1 MINMNSNK
9 ENNINEI
16 IEDKINNGYEID
28 LGNIID
34 NSLEVYKKIVW
45 KAGLGYFMII
55 GIVFLIAMTISLS
68 LIDGS
73 NLEEFKEISQ
83 DPNYL
88 YKNPTILAWFII
100 GGLLINIIFIPLNAG
115 FLNLC
120 RLSKTNQEF
129 TTANIFDYYKSKY
142 LKDLI
147 IGSILITLITTLFTT
162 GLDMLNLKI
171 VSFVIQISFA
181 LFTFL
186 FLPLVIYGNQSFGN
200 AIKKSILLVMKS
212 PFTIL
217 GAMIIGI
224 LFILVGIIGFCI
236 GILFTIPFY
245 SCLIYTLYESIIGFE
260 DNKNE
265 ETEI

>member
-1 MINMNSNK
+1 MNSNK
-9 ENNINEI
+9 ENNINKV

-45 KAGLGYFMII
+45 KAGLGYFMIF
-55 GIVFLIAMTISLS
+55 GIIILIAMTVSLS
-68 LIDGS
+68 IIDGS

-83 DPNYL
+83 DPNYF
-88 YKNPTILAWFII
+88 YKNPTVLAWFII
-100 GGLLINIIFIPLNAG
+100 GGLVINIIFIPLNAG

-120 RLSKTNQEF
+120 RLAKTNQEF
-129 TTANIFDYYKSKY
+129 STANIFDYYKSKY

-147 IGSILITLITTLFTT
+147 IGSLLIAIITTLFTT
-162 GLDMLNLKI
+162 GLDMLNLKM

-186 FLPLVIYGNQSFGN
+186 FLPLVIYGNQSFGS
-200 AIKKSILLVMKS
+200 AIKKSIQLVMKS

-217 GAMIIGI
+217 GAIIIGI
-224 LFILVGIIGFCI
+224 LFVIVGILGLCI

-245 SCLIYTLYESIIGFE
+245 SCVIYTIYESIIGFE
-260 DNKNE
+260 EKNDIVN
-265 ETEI
+265 EI

>member
-1 MINMNSNK
+1 MNTTQENK
-9 ENNINEI
+9 VNEI

-34 NSLEVYKKIVW
+34 NSIEIYKKVAL
-45 KAGLGYFMII
+45 KAGLGYFMIF
-55 GIVFLIAMTISLS
+55 GIVILIAMTVSLS
-68 LIDGS
+68 LIDNS

-83 DPNYL
+83 DPNYF

-100 GGLLINIIFIPLNAG
+100 GGLLINILFIPLNAG

-120 RLSKTNQEF
+120 HLAKTNQEF

-147 IGSILITLITTLFTT
+147 IGSLLIAIVTTALTT
-162 GLDMLNLKI
+162 VLDMSNLKI

-200 AIKKSILLVMKS
+200 AIKKSLQLVMKS

-224 LFILVGIIGFCI
+224 LFILVGLIGLCI

-245 SCLIYTLYESIIGFE
+245 SCISYTLYESIIGFE
-260 DNKNE
+260 EKKNIE
-265 ETEI
+265 NEI

>member
-1 MINMNSNK
+1 MNSTK
-9 ENNINEI
+9 ENKTNQI
-16 IEDKINNGYEID
+16 IDDKINNGYELD

-34 NSLEVYKKIVW
+34 NSIEIYKKIVW
-45 KAGLGYFMII
+45 KAGLGYFMIF
-55 GIVFLIAMTISLS
+55 GIIILIAMTISLS
-68 LIDGS
+68 LIDSS

-83 DPNYL
+83 DPNYF

-100 GGLLINIIFIPLNAG
+100 GGLIINILFIPLNAG

-120 RLSKTNQEF
+120 HLVKTNQEF
-129 TTANIFDYYKSKY
+129 STANIFDYYKSKY
-142 LKDLI
+142 LIDLI
-147 IGSILITLITTLFTT
+147 IGSLLIAIVTTLFTT
-162 GLDMLNLKI
+162 TLDIMNLKI

-186 FLPLVIYGNQSFGN
+186 FLPLIIYGNQSFGS
-200 AIKKSILLVMKS
+200 AIKKSIQLVMKS

-224 LFILVGIIGFCI
+224 LFILAGLIGFCI

-245 SCLIYTLYESIIGFE
+245 SCVIYTIYESIIGFE
-260 DNKNE
+260 ENKNIVN
-265 ETEI
+265 EI

>member
-1 MINMNSNK
+1 MNSTK
-9 ENNINEI
+9 ENKTNQI
-16 IEDKINNGYEID
+16 IDDKINNGYELD

-34 NSLEVYKKIVW
+34 NSIEIYKKIVW
-45 KAGLGYFMII
+45 KAGLGYFMIF
-55 GIVFLIAMTISLS
+55 GIIILIAMTISLS
-68 LIDGS
+68 LIEGS

-83 DPNYL
+83 DPNYF

-100 GGLLINIIFIPLNAG
+100 GGLIINILFIPLNAG

-120 RLSKTNQEF
+120 RLARTNQEF
-129 TTANIFDYYKSKY
+129 STANIFDYYKSKY

-147 IGSILITLITTLFTT
+147 IGSLLIAIVTTVLTT
-162 GLDMLNLKI
+162 VLDMSNLKI

-200 AIKKSILLVMKS
+200 AIKKSIQLVMKS

-224 LFILVGIIGFCI
+224 LFILVGLIGLCI

-245 SCLIYTLYESIIGFE
+245 SCVIYTLYESIIGFE
-260 DNKNE
+260 ENKNIVN
-265 ETEI
+265 EI

>member
-1 MINMNSNK
+1 MNSNK
-9 ENNINEI
+9 ENNINKV

-45 KAGLGYFMII
+45 KAGLGYFMIF
-55 GIVFLIAMTISLS
+55 GIIILIAMTVSLS
-68 LIDGS
+68 IIDGS

-83 DPNYL
+83 DPNYF
-88 YKNPTILAWFII
+88 YKNPTVLAWFII
-100 GGLLINIIFIPLNAG
+100 GGLVINIIFIPLNAG

-120 RLSKTNQEF
+120 RLAKTNQEF
-129 TTANIFDYYKSKY
+129 STANIFDYYKSKY

-147 IGSILITLITTLFTT
+147 IGSLLIAIITTLFTT
-162 GLDMLNLKI
+162 GLDMLNLKM

-186 FLPLVIYGNQSFGN
+186 FLPLVIYGNQSFGS
-200 AIKKSILLVMKS
+200 AIKKSIRLVMKS

-217 GAMIIGI
+217 GAIIIGI
-224 LFILVGIIGFCI
+224 LFVIVGILGLCI

-245 SCLIYTLYESIIGFE
+245 SCISYTLYESIIGFE
-260 DNKNE
+260 EKNDIVN
-265 ETEI
+265 EI

>member
-1 MINMNSNK
+1 MNSTK
-9 ENNINEI
+9 ENKTNQI
-16 IEDKINNGYEID
+16 IDDKINNGYELD

-34 NSLEVYKKIVW
+34 NSIEIYKKIVW
-45 KAGLGYFMII
+45 KAGLGYFMIF
-55 GIVFLIAMTISLS
+55 GIIILIAMTISLS
-68 LIDGS
+68 LIEGS

-83 DPNYL
+83 DPNYF

-100 GGLLINIIFIPLNAG
+100 GGLIINILFIPLNAG

-120 RLSKTNQEF
+120 RLARTNQEF
-129 TTANIFDYYKSKY
+129 STANIFDYYKSKY

-147 IGSILITLITTLFTT
+147 IGSLLIAIVTTVLTT
-162 GLDMLNLKI
+162 VLDMSNLKI

-200 AIKKSILLVMKS
+200 AIKKSIQLVMKS

-224 LFILVGIIGFCI
+224 LFILVGLIGLCI

-245 SCLIYTLYESIIGFE
+245 SCVIYTLYESIIGFE
-260 DNKNE
+260 NE
-265 ETEI
+265 TIN

>member
-1 MINMNSNK
+1 MNSTK
-9 ENNINEI
+9 EKKINQI
-16 IEDKINNGYEID
+16 IDDKINNGYELD

-34 NSLEVYKKIVW
+34 NSIEIYKKIVW
-45 KAGLGYFMII
+45 KAGLGYFMIF
-55 GIVFLIAMTISLS
+55 GIIILIAMTISLS
-68 LIDGS
+68 LIEGS

-83 DPNYL
+83 DPNYF

-100 GGLLINIIFIPLNAG
+100 GGLIINILFIPLNAG

-120 RLSKTNQEF
+120 RLARTNQEF
-129 TTANIFDYYKSKY
+129 STANIFDYYKSKY

-147 IGSILITLITTLFTT
+147 IGSLLIAIVTTVLTT
-162 GLDMLNLKI
+162 VLDMSNLKI

-200 AIKKSILLVMKS
+200 AIKKSIQLVMKS

-224 LFILVGIIGFCI
+224 LFILVGLIGLCI

-245 SCLIYTLYESIIGFE
+245 SCVIYTLYESIIGFE
-260 DNKNE
+260 ENKNIVN
-265 ETEI
+265 EI

>member
-1 MINMNSNK
+1 MNTTQENK
-9 ENNINEI
+9 VNEI
-16 IEDKINNGYEID
+16 IEEKINKGYEID

-45 KAGLGYFMII
+45 KAGLGYFMIS
-55 GIVFLIAMTISLS
+55 GVIVLIAMTISLS
-68 LIDGS
+68 LIDNS

-83 DPNYL
+83 DPNYF

-100 GGLLINIIFIPLNAG
+100 GGLLINILFIPLNAG

-120 RLSKTNQEF
+120 RLAKTNQEF
-129 TTANIFDYYKSKY
+129 STANIFDYYKSKY

-147 IGSILITLITTLFTT
+147 IGSLLIAIITT
-162 GLDMLNLKI
+162 GLTTVLELVNLKM

-200 AIKKSILLVMKS
+200 AIKKSIQLVMKS

-224 LFILVGIIGFCI
+224 LFILVGLIGFCI

-245 SCLIYTLYESIIGFE
+245 SCIIYTLYESIIGFE
-260 DNKNE
+260 EKKNGIN
-265 ETEI
+265 EI

>member
-1 MINMNSNK
+1 MNSNK
-9 ENNINEI
+9 ENNINKV

-45 KAGLGYFMII
+45 KAGLGYFMIF
-55 GIVFLIAMTISLS
+55 GIIILIAMTVSLS
-68 LIDGS
+68 IIDGS

-83 DPNYL
+83 DPNYF
-88 YKNPTILAWFII
+88 YKNPTVLAWFII
-100 GGLLINIIFIPLNAG
+100 GGLVINIIFIPLNAG

-120 RLSKTNQEF
+120 RLAKTNQEF
-129 TTANIFDYYKSKY
+129 STANIFDYYKSKY

-147 IGSILITLITTLFTT
+147 IGSLLIAIITTLFTT
-162 GLDMLNLKI
+162 GLDMLNLKM

-186 FLPLVIYGNQSFGN
+186 FLPLVIYGNQSFGS
-200 AIKKSILLVMKS
+200 AIKKSIQLVMKS

-217 GAMIIGI
+217 GALIIGI
-224 LFILVGIIGFCI
+224 LFVIVGILGLCI

-245 SCLIYTLYESIIGFE
+245 SCVIYTIYESIIGFE
-260 DNKNE
+260 EKNDIVN
-265 ETEI
+265 EI